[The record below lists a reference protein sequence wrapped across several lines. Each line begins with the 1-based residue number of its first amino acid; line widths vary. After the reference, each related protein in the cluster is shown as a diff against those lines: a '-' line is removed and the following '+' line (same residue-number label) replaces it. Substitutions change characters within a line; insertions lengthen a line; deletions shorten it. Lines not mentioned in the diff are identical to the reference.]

1 MLRRMLPQDS
11 ESEGE
16 SEDRDGK
23 EAHSEEKGSEKPAE
37 NGVEEKEGSSK
48 TNQSFPGIL
57 IPHYTEEFPGETIE
71 KAKKLKHLADKAE
84 CLTTKVQSYLSAI
97 GLFIKSSLVDI
108 NISQD
113 DSIKVLKQ
121 THNLTKFVT
130 KLCKRKVKPE
140 DVAKQL
146 SIYSVLVLRAQLI
159 IDRHLG
165 QQDKGSSNAH
175 PVPVSDPRW
184 KQADQLVSQNDCI
197 KDTFAVLEL
206 ECGSLTP
213 QSSLA
218 QLVGYLETALQKLSQ
233 KSS

>member
-1 MLRRMLPQDS
+1 MLPQDS

-16 SEDRDGK
+16 GEDRDGK
-23 EAHSEEKGSEKPAE
+23 EAHSAKKGSEKPGE

-113 DSIKVLKQ
+113 DSINILKQ
-121 THNLTKFVT
+121 THDLTKFVS
-130 KLCKRKVKPE
+130 KLCRRKVKSK
-140 DVAKQL
+140 DISKQL
-146 SIYSVLVLRAQLI
+146 SIYAVLVLRAQLI

-175 PVPVSDPRW
+175 PVPPVSDPRW
-184 KQADQLVSQNDCI
+184 KLAELVSQNYFI

-218 QLVGYLETALQKLSQ
+218 QLVGYLEMALQKLSQ